1 MQKIGMAKEGELN
14 PPNMQ
19 STMLCAGLIVYK
31 IDKQKY
37 HYEQQYSR

>member
-1 MQKIGMAKEGELN
+1 MQKLDMAKEGELN

-19 STMLCAGLIVYK
+19 STMLFAGLIVYK

-37 HYEQQYSR
+37 HYD